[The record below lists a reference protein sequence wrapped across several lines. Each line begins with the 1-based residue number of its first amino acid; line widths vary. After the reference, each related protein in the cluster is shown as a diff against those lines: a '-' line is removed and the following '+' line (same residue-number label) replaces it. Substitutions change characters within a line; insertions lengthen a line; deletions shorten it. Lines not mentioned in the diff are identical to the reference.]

1 MRCVQRR
8 HPRMCGCAA
17 VAVHSL
23 AVQSEGAPH
32 SAQREAS
39 AEGRFTVCVRSAAGL
54 RVSLARRTSLYFCR
68 ELVLIP
74 HRERSAAATPPPVLC
89 APPPPHPQQ
98 RSGRGRHF
106 DGTVCKRK
114 DRSRGTR
121 VEHPTNACFQS
132 RVACGATPTFARLP
146 KRGCPLPAVLGSWT
160 PPHPSPDTLP
170 RPPVTPSSHEPSRA
184 VGRGESC
191 AERCVTQRFA
201 GQ

>member
-39 AEGRFTVCVRSAAGL
+39 AEGRLTVCVRSAVGL

-74 HRERSAAATPPPVLC
+74 HRERSAAATPPPVC
-89 APPPPHPQQ
+89 ARRHLRT
-98 RSGRGRHF
+98 RSSAQAGGGISTEHLSDEKIDRGEHELNIPR
-106 DGTVCKRK
+106 
-114 DRSRGTR
+114 TR
-121 VEHPTNACFQS
+121 VFSRES
-132 RVACGATPTFARLP
+132 RVAPRPRSLVCPSVGARSLQ
-146 KRGCPLPAVLGSWT
+146 CLGVG
-160 PPHPSPDTLP
+160 PPPPSPDTLP